1 MNNQIECSET
11 IIRCSQAKMEG
22 VVNGDYI
29 EIYQL
34 LKQQQQQQQQQQQDI
49 NNNIMIN
56 FERMTRDLK
65 QLMEFKRFKESEQST
80 ECLHKS

>member
-1 MNNQIECSET
+1 
-11 IIRCSQAKMEG
+11 MEG
-22 VVNGDYI
+22 VVNGDFI

-34 LKQQQQQQQQQQQDI
+34 LKQQQQQQQQDI

-56 FERMTRDLK
+56 FERMTKDLK